1 MFAGCEQ
8 DIELALRWMR
18 RHGVREL
25 EQLIGYSR
33 HGRDHCYNTT
43 TFSLRLN
50 DSTRHV
56 TNSLRSRY
64 RSATI
69 LLNNQTH
76 VINRLRNTNA
86 KFQNKPLRGLRCS

>member
-1 MFAGCEQ
+1 MFASREQ
-8 DIELALRWMR
+8 DIEFALRWMR
-18 RHGVREL
+18 RNTACEFD
-25 EQLIGYSR
+25 QLVGHSR
-33 HGRDHCYNTT
+33 HGRDDRYNTA

-64 RSATI
+64 RSAAI
-69 LLNNQTH
+69 FLNNQTH